1 MYEKCNYSQI
11 TWKSAFLCN
20 AGWMQRRHIFRHV
33 SALCIC
39 YHMKIIVH
47 GHPKDQRDECE
58 HIKGTLNLPFL
69 DLILSLRS
77 LTHKMS
83 KYEVG
88 AHSPCQ
94 SQSALTNTPVGHSIH
109 RMVFAFFSSTS
120 SPCINQHCITINFFF
135 LLLI

>member
-1 MYEKCNYSQI
+1 MKSVIILKSRGNRLFFAMLDAKTSSISSCVVPVHLLPYEDY
-11 TWKSAFLCN
+11 
-20 AGWMQRRHIFRHV
+20 
-33 SALCIC
+33 
-39 YHMKIIVH
+39 IVH
-47 GHPKDQRDECE
+47 GHPKDQRGEYA

-69 DLILSLRS
+69 GLILALRS
-77 LTHKMS
+77 LAHKMS